1 MTRLRTLATLTIV
14 LLLAGCNFPGINPS
28 ATTPPPIPE
37 ETLPPIRLP
46 SATEGP
52 VLPPPPALPE
62 ETILILEPGPG
73 SRLVGSIH
81 IAGMADPTFEQFLGI
96 RILLDDGS
104 VAAQTS
110 TTIQADWGNR
120 GPFAVD
126 VPFTIAG
133 ERNAFIH
140 VFIDSP
146 RDGGITHLNSVGVIL
161 AESGPVNVAPARPHP
176 EDIVITLPASGATVS
191 GGMAHVEGIGIA
203 SFEQTLVI
211 SIQNVEERRSPR
223 CRLSWAR
230 RTTACPAPSAPTSPI
245 PSRSSSPAGSW
256 SATRAWSLLARAT
269 SPASRST
276 WRRDAAQHRSR

>member
-1 MTRLRTLATLTIV
+1 MTRLRTLATLTLV

-37 ETLPPIRLP
+37 ETLPPTGLP

-140 VFIDSP
+140 VFTDSP

-161 AESGPVNVAPARPHP
+161 AESGPVNVAPASPHP

-211 SIQNVEERRSPR
+211 SIQNAEGTTIATVPVIVGAPDWGVSGPFGADIPYSVTVEQPGRIVVSDPSMVFVGESH
-223 CRLSWAR
+223 LASVEVNL
-230 RTTACPAPSAPTSPI
+230 AP
-245 PSRSSSPAGSW
+245 
-256 SATRAWSLLARAT
+256 
-269 SPASRST
+269 
-276 WRRDAAQHRSR
+276 